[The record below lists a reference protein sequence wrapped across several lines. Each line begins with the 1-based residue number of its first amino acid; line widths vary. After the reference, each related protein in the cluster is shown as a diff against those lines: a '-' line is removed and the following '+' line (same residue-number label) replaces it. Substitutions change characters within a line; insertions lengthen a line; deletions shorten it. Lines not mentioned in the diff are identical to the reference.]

1 MSYISNDPARFSE
14 EATAGFVAAHADLVR
29 AVPGGVARRTAT
41 PQGRVAVVIGG
52 GSGHYPAFAGLVGPG
67 LASGAAVGNV
77 FASPSGQQVY
87 NVAKAVENGGGVL
100 LTCGNYAGDVL
111 NFNQARDRLKA
122 EGIAAETFF
131 ATDDISSAKPDE
143 AEKRRGIAA
152 ALAVYKVA
160 SAAAEDGRSLYDVV
174 ALAKRVNDNC
184 RTLGVAFSGCTL
196 PGADEP
202 LFTVPAGRM
211 GVGVG
216 IHGEPGIDETDRLS
230 SAELAEMLWKAV
242 YAEKPEGAGSRALV
256 FVNGLGSVKNE
267 ELFILFNDIRP
278 LAERDGVEIAGIE
291 VGELVTSFEMA
302 GVSLSLVWVDD
313 EILDYWNRPAYTSGY
328 RKGSIAS
335 QDGDG
340 EVLEDVDEAE
350 AIEVG
355 EASDESRRAA
365 EFAAELLQTVHATIR
380 EHQDELGRLDAIAGD
395 GDHGIGM
402 ERGARAAAETAQE
415 LLERRPGAQ
424 TLLVEAGAAWGAQA
438 GGTSGVIWGAL
449 LDGIG
454 RALGDDTPATPESAV
469 AGVRQGAEAVTRI
482 GGAHPGDKTMVD
494 ALQPFVETLGEQVG
508 KGESLAAGWQAA
520 AAASTEAAE
529 ATKDLLPKLGRA
541 RPHAE
546 KSLGTPDPGAISFA
560 LIVTAVGEKLA
571 SRQR

>member
-41 PQGRVAVVIGG
+41 PEGQVAVVIGG

-152 ALAVYKVA
+152 ALAVYKIA
-160 SAAAEDGRSLYDVV
+160 SAAAEAGRSLDEVV

-196 PGADEP
+196 PGATEP
-202 LFTVPAGRM
+202 LFTVPPGRM

-230 SAELAEMLWKAV
+230 SADLAAMLWDAV
-242 YAEKPEGAGSRALV
+242 IAEKPADAGDRALI

-267 ELFILFNDIRP
+267 ELFILFNDIRA
-278 LAERDGVEIAGIE
+278 LAERDGVRTAGVE

-302 GVSLSLVWVDD
+302 GASLSLVWVDD
-313 EILDYWNRPAYTSGY
+313 EMIEYWEKPAYTPGY
-328 RKGSIAS
+328 RKGSIGAQ
-335 QDGDG
+335 QDAPA
-340 EVLEDVDEAE
+340 LEDVDEA
-350 AIEVG
+350 AAVEVG
-355 EASDESRRAA
+355 EASEDSRRAA
-365 EFAAELLQTVHATIR
+365 ALAAQLLQTVHATVR
-380 EHQDELGRLDAIAGD
+380 DHMDELGKLDAVAGD

-402 ERGARAAAETAQE
+402 ERGARAAAETAQD
-415 LLERRPGAQ
+415 LLDRGAGAQ

-449 LDGIG
+449 LDGLG
-454 RALGDDTPATPESAV
+454 RALGDDAAATPDAVV

-482 GGAHPGDKTMVD
+482 GGAHPGDKTLVD
-494 ALQPFVETLGEQVG
+494 ALGPFAEKLAGEVQDGRTLAE
-508 KGESLAAGWQAA
+508 AWPAA
-520 AAASTEAAE
+520 AAESTKAAE

-546 KSLGTPDPGAISFA
+546 KSLGTADPGAVSFA
-560 LIVTAVGEKLA
+560 LIVTAIGEQLA
-571 SRQR
+571 ARGR

>member
-1 MSYISNDPARFSE
+1 MSFISNDPARFSD
-14 EATAGFVAAHADLVR
+14 EATAGFVAAHSDVVR

-41 PQGRVAVVIGG
+41 PQGQVAVVIGG

-131 ATDDISSAKPDE
+131 ATDDISSASPEE

-152 ALAVYKVA
+152 ALAVYKIA
-160 SAAAEDGRSLYDVV
+160 SAAAEAGRSLDEVV
-174 ALAKRVNDNC
+174 ALAQRVNDNS

-196 PGADEP
+196 PGATEP

-216 IHGEPGIDETDRLS
+216 IHGEPGIDETDRLA
-230 SAELAEMLWKAV
+230 SADLAKMLWDAV
-242 YAEKPEGAGSRALV
+242 TAEKPAGAGDRALI
-256 FVNGLGSVKNE
+256 FINGLGSVKNE
-267 ELFILFNDIRP
+267 ELFILFNDVRA
-278 LAERDGVEIAGIE
+278 LAERDGVQAAGIE

-313 EILDYWNRPAYTSGY
+313 EMEEFWSKPAYTPGY
-328 RKGSIAS
+328 RKGSVTGQQES
-335 QDGDG
+335 
-340 EVLEDVDEAE
+340 EVLSDVDEAA
-350 AIEVG
+350 AIQVG
-355 EASDESRRAA
+355 EASEESRAA
-365 EFAAELLQTVHATIR
+365 ARTIAGLLETVHSTIS
-380 EHQDELGRLDAIAGD
+380 EHVDELGKLDAIAGD

-402 ERGARAAAETAQE
+402 ERGARAAMETARE
-415 LLERRPGAQ
+415 LLDRQPGAQ
-424 TLLVEAGAAWGAQA
+424 TLLVESGAAWGARA

-449 LDGIG
+449 LDGVG
-454 RALGDDTPATPESAV
+454 RGLGDDAAPTAESVA
-469 AGVRQGAEAVTRI
+469 AGVQQAAEAVHRI
-482 GGAHPGDKTMVD
+482 GGAEPGDKTLVD
-494 ALQPFVETLGEQVG
+494 ALVPFAEKLKSSVDGG
-508 KGESLAAGWQAA
+508 AALADAWSQA
-520 AAASTEAAE
+520 AAE
-529 ATKDLLPKLGRA
+529 ATTAAEATSDLLPRLGRA

-546 KSLGTPDPGAISFA
+546 KSRGTADPGAISLA
-560 LIVTAVGEKLA
+560 LIVTAVGEQLTVQN
-571 SRQR
+571 S